1 MPILTCTI
9 ALAMAASAGPT
20 LYAGAHIIPVT
31 QAEIPRGDMLVA
43 DGKIVAI
50 GPEGTV
56 SDDREDLTVVDCQG
70 RTIMPGLICTHS
82 HIGGWGGADSSGPIQ
97 PETRIMDAID
107 VNDPGFRRAVAGGL
121 TTLNIMPGSGHLS
134 SGQTLYV
141 KLRDAESIDDRTIA
155 GEDGRPMGGLKM
167 ANGTN
172 PQGRTG
178 FPGTRGKSAALVR
191 QAFIDAQH
199 YLNRQEAAGDDASKM
214 PKRNLRLE
222 TLGEV
227 LQGTRTVHHHT
238 HRHDDIMT
246 VLRLAKEFNFKVVL
260 HHVSD
265 GWKVADEI
273 AAAGAPCSIIVIDS
287 PGGKQEAIDLSF
299 RTGKILTD
307 AGVKIAYHTDDWI
320 TDSRYFLRSPAMGM
334 RAGLDRQTALAS
346 VTINAAAMLDL
357 EARTGS
363 LEPGK
368 DADFVLLNGDPFSI
382 YTRVLGTWVE
392 GKRVFDRSDAKD
404 LLAAQGGYGAGNQRR
419 PYMCCQEHSQHQTA
433 GGTQ

>member
-1 MPILTCTI
+1 MHVATLLLGSL
-9 ALAMAASAGPT
+9 LAGDPT
-20 LYAGAHIIPVT
+20 LYTGGHLIPVT
-31 QAEIPRGDMLVA
+31 TPEIADGEMLVA
-43 DGKIVAI
+43 DGMIVAL
-50 GPEGTV
+50 GPSGTLKV
-56 SDDREDLTVVDCQG
+56 DRDAIEVVDCTG

-82 HIGGWGGADSSGPIQ
+82 HIGGRGGGDRSGPIQ

-107 VNDPGFRRAVAGGL
+107 VSDPGFRRAVAGGL

-141 KLRDAESIDDRTIA
+141 KLRDARSIDERFILD
-155 GEDGRPMGGLKM
+155 EDGRPMGGLKM

-172 PQGRTG
+172 PQGGSG
-178 FPGTRGKSAALVR
+178 FPGTRSKSAALVR
-191 QAFIDAQH
+191 QAFIDARH
-199 YLNRQEAAGDDASKM
+199 YLDRQAAAVEDPAKA

-227 LQGTRTVHHHT
+227 LEGRRTVHHHT

-246 VLRLAKEFNFKVVL
+246 VLRLAEEFDFNVVL

-273 AAAGAPCSIIVIDS
+273 AAAGVPCSIIVVDS

-299 RTGKILTD
+299 RTGRILAD
-307 AGVKIAYHTDDWI
+307 AGVQIAYHTDDWI

-334 RAGLDRQTALAS
+334 RAGLDRGTALAS
-346 VTINAAAMLDL
+346 VTINAADMLDL
-357 EARTGS
+357 ADRTGS

-368 DADFVLLNGDPFSI
+368 DADFVLLDGDPFSI
-382 YTRVLGTWVE
+382 YTKVLGTWVE
-392 GKRVFDRSDAKD
+392 GRRVFDRSKPAD
-404 LLAAQGGYGAGNQRR
+404 LVAASGGFGAGNATR
-419 PYMCCQEHSQHQTA
+419 PYMCCQEHHHQ
-433 GGTQ
+433 GGAQ

>member
-1 MPILTCTI
+1 MPLPMLCL
-9 ALAMAASAGPT
+9 LAAVAGEAPAHAPT
-20 LYAGAHIIPVT
+20 LYSGAHVIPVT
-31 QAEIPRGDMLVA
+31 ADEIPKGDMLVA
-43 DGKIVAI
+43 DGRILAI
-50 GPEGTV
+50 GPHGTLRV
-56 SDDREDLTVVDCQG
+56 DPATVRVVDCSG

-82 HIGGWGGADSSGPIQ
+82 HIGGWGGGDRSGPIQ

-107 VNDPGFRRAVAGGL
+107 VTDPGFRRAVAGGL

-141 KLRDAESIDDRTIA
+141 KLRDADTIDDRFILDL
-155 GEDGRPMGGLKM
+155 DGQPMGGLKM

-172 PQGRTG
+172 PQGGDG
-178 FPGTRGKSAALVR
+178 FPGTRGKSASLVR

-199 YLNRQEAAGDDASKM
+199 YLDRQAATADDPTKS
-214 PKRNLRLE
+214 PKRDLRLE

-227 LQGTRTVHHHT
+227 LQRTRTVHHHT

-246 VLRLAKEFNFKVVL
+246 VLRLADEFNFKVVL

-273 AAAGAPCSIIVIDS
+273 AASGAPCSIIVIDS

-299 RTGKILTD
+299 RTGKILAD
-307 AGVKIAYHTDDWI
+307 AGVTIAYHTDDWI

-334 RAGLDRQTALAS
+334 RGGLDRDTALAS
-346 VTINAAAMLDL
+346 VTINAAQMLDL
-357 EARTGS
+357 EDRTGS

-368 DADFVLLNGDPFSI
+368 DADFILLDGDPFSI
-382 YTRVLGTWVE
+382 YTHVLGTWVE
-392 GKRVFDRSDAKD
+392 GERVFDRSLPAD
-404 LLAAQGGYGAGNQRR
+404 LLAATGGFGAGNVKR
-419 PYMCCQEHSQHQTA
+419 PYMCCQEHAQEAAQ
-433 GGTQ
+433 